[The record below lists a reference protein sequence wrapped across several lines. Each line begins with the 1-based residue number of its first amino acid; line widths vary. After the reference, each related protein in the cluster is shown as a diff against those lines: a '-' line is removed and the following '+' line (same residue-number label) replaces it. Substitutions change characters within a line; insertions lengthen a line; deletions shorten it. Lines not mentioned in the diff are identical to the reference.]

1 MMRAQLEAEFIKIKR
16 KKMVLAMF
24 CFLAAAVSLIGV
36 YFHFASVSEPGFH
49 SFGKFTERCMSVIS
63 MLLPFL
69 SGMLLIS
76 QISCEYRYH
85 TIKEILQIPIS
96 MNRLLF
102 VKRL

>member
-1 MMRAQLEAEFIKIKR
+1 MRAQLEAEFIKIKR

-63 MLLPFL
+63 IKCTLCQGHYDFFLFRFLLYIC
-69 SGMLLIS
+69 LL
-76 QISCEYRYH
+76 CRG
-85 TIKEILQIPIS
+85 IKVMPLIDCFH
-96 MNRLLF
+96 LL
-102 VKRL
+102 L